1 MSNTTV
7 STSLVICRASELFI
21 KIPFSAPL
29 PVPTIIAVGV
39 ARPKAHG
46 QAITRTEIMIVR
58 EKIHVSPPT
67 KYHIPPATRAKVI
80 TIGTNTPDILSAN
93 FAIGALEF

>member
-1 MSNTTV
+1 M
-7 STSLVICRASELFI
+7 
-21 KIPFSAPL
+21 
-29 PVPTIIAVGV
+29 
-39 ARPKAHG
+39 
-46 QAITRTEIMIVR
+46 TRTEIIIVR